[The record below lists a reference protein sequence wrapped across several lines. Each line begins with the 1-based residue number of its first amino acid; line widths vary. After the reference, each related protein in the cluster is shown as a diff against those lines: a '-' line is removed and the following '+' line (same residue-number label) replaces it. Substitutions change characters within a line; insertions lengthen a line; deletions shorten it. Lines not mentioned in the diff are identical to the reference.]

1 MRNLNKRK
9 LTCVEN
15 QSCKKR
21 SRCDV
26 GDKNDNDI
34 ILKSENKTRKNIK
47 IKVDKESK
55 EKKGKNIND
64 KEQDDVIF
72 MNDVD
77 GYNTEYFKNLK
88 KGAIIEMTLY
98 NWMVFSGPITLRANK
113 GINLIAAANASG
125 KSSIACALVFG
136 LGYNSN
142 ILSRN
147 KELIN
152 FIKKGEKKSFIEI
165 TLKCDEEKKYICIKR
180 IMNIIN
186 NKVESFWF
194 VNNKKENYEKIEK
207 IQKEFNLNLDNLITF
222 MPQENVSKFS
232 RLNPEELFECTL
244 LAIDKKLLDDYNYL
258 KKKIEE
264 KKTGENKIK
273 TYEHEIIEEEKIIN
287 DLEKKKSKYENL
299 RMLLSRMKLYRV
311 KKSLLLIEHK
321 KKQVINIKEHIES
334 LIKEK
339 DTHFNT
345 LKYYLSELEKCHKVI
360 NNLSIE
366 YSSKK
371 IIIKESLN
379 KYMKL
384 NLTLEDMEKQI
395 IKEEKIMDDTVQ
407 NIYENKECIKEL
419 ENKKKKIKEEI
430 YKLEEFFNEKKDE
443 RINKILTIEQNKMNE
458 NPSIISKKI
467 KNINTLNDDNQYHNI
482 KEKELQNDL
491 KKISDENKKLLMKK
505 YNLQSEYKSILD
517 KLKKRKNYKNIQEEK
532 FLNSIEFTLR
542 ERILNYKKNIKNIV
556 ETYNLL
562 NKEYIENLKKKY
574 DQTKLHNINE
584 FNDEIVDELSKQNI
598 IYGPLCK
605 YIKCIKPQYDYILE
619 YFLKKYFNSFLLIQ
633 KDNKELL
640 EVLYKKYKL
649 SIITTNDK
657 YSDMN
662 KDSINGNNIINYND
676 RNNNNNNNNNAIP
689 GYPKFC
695 QVTNEMKKRGVE
707 YFLYELFDSPEVVK
721 NSLINIVP
729 IHISFIVK
737 GDTLKNKS
745 TKEINEFNKF
755 MINEISK
762 QLNEEVRSLFYFC
775 EDNIHRYRISTYDKN
790 IFIENFSH
798 IEKKKCKILFY
809 MNKDVKKDI
818 DNLMERKEICEKEL
832 EELQI
837 QFSEFEKMKKE
848 KNDEYNKIILE
859 RNEMNIKKKKCTL
872 LKNELIKIDE
882 NLDKYMKGENIIE
895 EKKNMILKNIN
906 LINKKKIDIC
916 DEYLYILKEHSK
928 YDKELFYIY
937 HKLNQ
942 WKKYLSIIK
951 NENIENEE
959 KHENLK
965 NTIEIEKNKL
975 NSYIYDINELNGL
988 LKIQKNELSQ
998 EEINTLDTIH
1008 FNLEQVENKL
1018 KECIIQEKIY
1028 NNLDSNNNKC
1038 EEKYNILL
1046 LSIERHKENVQNK
1059 IKQIDNLKETIS
1071 ENEKQIH
1078 FILPQWS
1085 NQINEYIIF
1094 LNYNFEK
1101 FMNFINPEFYGK
1113 IDLIKK
1119 NDIYEKCELYI
1130 KVKFKKN
1137 APFLLLSIS
1146 HQSGGERSLTT
1157 MLYILSIQK
1166 LTKNGFYVLDEL
1178 NQGLDHINEQK
1189 IFQLLSCLSNPIMYK
1204 QYFLHNYNYKYIHID
1219 YCSIPQ
1225 YFILTP
1231 QIIKNIVFKDIT
1243 VHYLFNGF
1251 GVVDKQFD
1259 NFYENYIS

>member
-9 LTCVEN
+9 LTSVEN
-15 QSCKKR
+15 ESRKR
-21 SRCDV
+21 RSTCDV
-26 GDKNDNDI
+26 GDRNENDLT
-34 ILKSENKTRKNIK
+34 LKTENKNTKNIT
-47 IKVDKESK
+47 IKLDKETK
-55 EKKGKNIND
+55 EKKGKTMNFENENIHD

-72 MNDVD
+72 MNDVDD

-88 KGAIIEMTLY
+88 KGAIIEISLY
-98 NWMVFSGPITLRANK
+98 NWMVFSGPITLKANQ

-165 TLKCDEEKKYICIKR
+165 TLKCDESKKYICIKR

-194 VNNKKENYEKIEK
+194 VNNKKENYEKIEN

-258 KKKIEE
+258 KNKIEE
-264 KKTGENKIK
+264 KKSVENKIE
-273 TYEHEIIEEEKIIN
+273 TYEHEIIEEEKIIS
-287 DLEKKKSKYENL
+287 DLENKKKKFENL
-299 RMLLSRMKLYRV
+299 RMLLSTIKLYRV

-321 KKQVINIKEHIES
+321 KKQVIHIKEHIES

-345 LKYYLSELEKCHKVI
+345 VKYYLSELEKCHKVI
-360 NNLSIE
+360 NNLSLE
-366 YSSKK
+366 YNSKK

-395 IKEEKIMDDTVQ
+395 IKEEKIMHDTVQ

-430 YKLEEFFNEKKDE
+430 YKLEEFFNKKKDE
-443 RINKILTIEQNKMNE
+443 ENNKILIIEQNKMNE
-458 NPSIISKKI
+458 NHSIISKK
-467 KNINTLNDDNQYHNI
+467 KYINTLNDDNEYHNI

-505 YNLQSEYKSILD
+505 YNLQSEYKCILD
-517 KLKKRKNYKNIQEEK
+517 KLKKRKNYENIQEEK

-574 DQTKLHNINE
+574 DQTKLHNNINE

-633 KDNKELL
+633 KHNKELL

-649 SIITTNDK
+649 SVITTNDK
-657 YSDMN
+657 YFDTN
-662 KDSINGNNIINYND
+662 KDNINGNHNISIS
-676 RNNNNNNNNNAIP
+676 
-689 GYPKFC
+689 GYPKYC
-695 QVTNEMKKRGVE
+695 RVTNEMKKRGVE
-707 YFLYELFDSPEVVK
+707 YFLYELFDSPEIVK
-721 NSLINIVP
+721 NSLMNIVP

-745 TKEINEFNKF
+745 TKEINEFNNF

-762 QLNEEVRSLFYFC
+762 QLNEDIKSLFYFC
-775 EDNIHRYRISTYDKN
+775 EDNIHRYRISTYDKK

-798 IEKKKCKILFY
+798 IEKKCKILYY

-818 DNLMERKEICEKEL
+818 VNLMERKEMCEKQL

-859 RNEMNIKKKKCTL
+859 RNEKNIKKKKYTL
-872 LKNELIKIDE
+872 LKNELINIDE
-882 NLDKYMKGENIIE
+882 SLDKYMKGENIIE
-895 EKKNMILKNIN
+895 EKKNIILKNIN

-916 DEYLYILKEHSK
+916 EEYLYILNQHNK
-928 YDKELFYIY
+928 YDKELFFIY

-965 NTIEIEKNKL
+965 NSIELEKNKL
-975 NSYIYDINELNGL
+975 NSYIYDINELEGL
-988 LKIQKNELSQ
+988 LRIQKNELTS
-998 EEINTLDTIH
+998 EEMNTLDTIH

-1028 NNLDSNNNKC
+1028 NNLDNNNNNKS

-1059 IKQIDNLKETIS
+1059 KKEINNLKQTIL

-1078 FILPQWS
+1078 FLLPHWS

-1189 IFQLLSCLSNPIMYK
+1189 IFQLLSCLSNPLMYK
-1204 QYFLHNYNYKYIHID
+1204 QHFLHNYNYKYIHID
-1219 YCSIPQ
+1219 YYSIPQ

-1251 GVVDKQFD
+1251 GVVDNQFE
-1259 NFYENYIS
+1259 NFYENDKT

>member
-1 MRNLNKRK
+1 MRNSNKRK
-9 LTCVEN
+9 LTTVEN
-15 QSCKKR
+15 ESRKKR
-21 SRCDV
+21 STCDG
-26 GDKNDNDI
+26 GDMNVKDLT
-34 ILKSENKTRKNIK
+34 LKEENKNTKNVT
-47 IKVDKESK
+47 IKVDKETK
-55 EKKGKNIND
+55 EKKGKNMNHQNKNIHD
-64 KEQDDVIF
+64 KKQDDVIF
-72 MNDVD
+72 MDDVD
-77 GYNTEYFKNLK
+77 GYDKEYFKNLK

-98 NWMVFSGPITLRANK
+98 NWMVFSGPVTLKANK

-152 FIKKGEKKSFIEI
+152 FIKKGEKKSYIEI
-165 TLKCDEEKKYICIKR
+165 TLKCDDEKNFICIKR

-194 VNNKKENYEKIEK
+194 VNNKKENYEKIER
-207 IQKEFNLNLDNLITF
+207 IQKDFNLNLDNLITF

-264 KKTGENKIK
+264 KKSGEIKIQ
-273 TYEHEIIEEEKIIN
+273 TYEHEILQEEKIIS
-287 DLEKKKSKYENL
+287 DLETKKKKYENL
-299 RMLLSRMKLYRV
+299 RMLLSTMKLYRV

-360 NNLSIE
+360 NNLTLE

-430 YKLEEFFNEKKDE
+430 YKLEEFFNKKKEE
-443 RINKILTIEQNKMNE
+443 RNKKILTTEDNKMNDNNCE
-458 NPSIISKKI
+458 ISKKK
-467 KNINTLNDDNQYHNI
+467 KNLSALLNDDNPYDDI
-482 KEKELQNDL
+482 KEKELQNEL

-505 YNLQSEYKSILD
+505 YNIQSEYKSILD
-517 KLKKRKNYKNIQEEK
+517 KLKKRKNYENIQEEK

-562 NKEYIENLKKKY
+562 NKEYIENLKRKY
-574 DQTKLHNINE
+574 DQTKIHNINE

-649 SIITTNDK
+649 SVITTNDK
-657 YSDMN
+657 YVDH
-662 KDSINGNNIINYND
+662 
-676 RNNNNNNNNNAIP
+676 NNNKINSNNDNTNFVS
-689 GYPKFC
+689 PKFC
-695 QVTNEMKKRGVE
+695 RVTNEMKERGVE
-707 YFLYELFDSPEVVK
+707 YFLYELFDSPDVIK
-721 NSLINIVP
+721 NSLINIIP

-745 TKEINEFNKF
+745 TKEINEFNNF
-755 MINEISK
+755 MIKEISK
-762 QLNEEVRSLFYFC
+762 QLNEDVRSLFYFC

-798 IEKKKCKILFY
+798 IEKRCKILY
-809 MNKDVKKDI
+809 CINKDVKKDI
-818 DNLMERKEICEKEL
+818 VNLMERKEKCEKEVEDL
-832 EELQI
+832 EI
-837 QFSEFEKMKKE
+837 KFSEFEKKKKE

-859 RNEMNIKKKKCTL
+859 RNEMNIKKKKYTL
-872 LKNELIKIDE
+872 LKNELINIDE
-882 NLDKYMKGENIIE
+882 NLNKYMKGENIIE

-906 LINKKKIDIC
+906 LINNKKIDIC
-916 DEYLYILKEHSK
+916 EEYFHILKEHCI
-928 YDKELFYIY
+928 YDKELFVMY

-965 NTIEIEKNKL
+965 NSIELEKNKL
-975 NSYIYDINELNGL
+975 NSYIYDINELEGL
-988 LKIQKNELSQ
+988 LKIQKNELNQ
-998 EEINTLDTIH
+998 EEINTLDSIP

-1028 NNLDSNNNKC
+1028 NNLDNNKS

-1046 LSIERHKENVQNK
+1046 LSIQRHKQNVQNK
-1059 IKQIDNLKETIS
+1059 KNEISNLKLNILENDKQI
-1071 ENEKQIH
+1071 Q

-1178 NQGLDHINEQK
+1178 NQGLDHVNEQK
-1189 IFQLLSCLSNPIMYK
+1189 IFQLLSCLSNPNMYK

-1219 YCSIPQ
+1219 YYSIPQ

-1231 QIIKNIVFKDIT
+1231 QIIRNIVFKDIT

-1251 GVVDKQFD
+1251 GVIDKQFE
-1259 NFYENYIS
+1259 NFYTNNTT

>member
-1 MRNLNKRK
+1 
-9 LTCVEN
+9 
-15 QSCKKR
+15 
-21 SRCDV
+21 
-26 GDKNDNDI
+26 
-34 ILKSENKTRKNIK
+34 
-47 IKVDKESK
+47 
-55 EKKGKNIND
+55 
-64 KEQDDVIF
+64 
-72 MNDVD
+72 
-77 GYNTEYFKNLK
+77 
-88 KGAIIEMTLY
+88 MTLY

-467 KNINTLNDDNQYHNI
+467 KNINNTLNDDNQYHNI

-574 DQTKLHNINE
+574 D
-584 FNDEIVDELSKQNI
+584 
-598 IYGPLCK
+598 
-605 YIKCIKPQYDYILE
+605 
-619 YFLKKYFNSFLLIQ
+619 
-633 KDNKELL
+633 
-640 EVLYKKYKL
+640 
-649 SIITTNDK
+649 
-657 YSDMN
+657 
-662 KDSINGNNIINYND
+662 
-676 RNNNNNNNNNAIP
+676 
-689 GYPKFC
+689 
-695 QVTNEMKKRGVE
+695 
-707 YFLYELFDSPEVVK
+707 
-721 NSLINIVP
+721 
-729 IHISFIVK
+729 
-737 GDTLKNKS
+737 
-745 TKEINEFNKF
+745 
-755 MINEISK
+755 
-762 QLNEEVRSLFYFC
+762 RSL
-775 EDNIHRYRISTYDKN
+775 S
-790 IFIENFSH
+790 
-798 IEKKKCKILFY
+798 
-809 MNKDVKKDI
+809 
-818 DNLMERKEICEKEL
+818 
-832 EELQI
+832 
-837 QFSEFEKMKKE
+837 
-848 KNDEYNKIILE
+848 
-859 RNEMNIKKKKCTL
+859 
-872 LKNELIKIDE
+872 
-882 NLDKYMKGENIIE
+882 
-895 EKKNMILKNIN
+895 
-906 LINKKKIDIC
+906 
-916 DEYLYILKEHSK
+916 
-928 YDKELFYIY
+928 
-937 HKLNQ
+937 
-942 WKKYLSIIK
+942 
-951 NENIENEE
+951 
-959 KHENLK
+959 
-965 NTIEIEKNKL
+965 
-975 NSYIYDINELNGL
+975 
-988 LKIQKNELSQ
+988 
-998 EEINTLDTIH
+998 
-1008 FNLEQVENKL
+1008 
-1018 KECIIQEKIY
+1018 
-1028 NNLDSNNNKC
+1028 
-1038 EEKYNILL
+1038 
-1046 LSIERHKENVQNK
+1046 
-1059 IKQIDNLKETIS
+1059 
-1071 ENEKQIH
+1071 
-1078 FILPQWS
+1078 
-1085 NQINEYIIF
+1085 
-1094 LNYNFEK
+1094 
-1101 FMNFINPEFYGK
+1101 
-1113 IDLIKK
+1113 
-1119 NDIYEKCELYI
+1119 
-1130 KVKFKKN
+1130 
-1137 APFLLLSIS
+1137 
-1146 HQSGGERSLTT
+1146 
-1157 MLYILSIQK
+1157 
-1166 LTKNGFYVLDEL
+1166 
-1178 NQGLDHINEQK
+1178 
-1189 IFQLLSCLSNPIMYK
+1189 
-1204 QYFLHNYNYKYIHID
+1204 
-1219 YCSIPQ
+1219 
-1225 YFILTP
+1225 
-1231 QIIKNIVFKDIT
+1231 
-1243 VHYLFNGF
+1243 
-1251 GVVDKQFD
+1251 
-1259 NFYENYIS
+1259 